1 MRQRRQSIVGSGNMR
16 QSIVGSGTPSRGV
29 RFRDDSSE
37 SDSVIINEL
46 YGEPTR
52 PPGNNPP
59 RNNPPRNN
67 YPQVADQNQNNGQQ
81 MSHQLPDGGSYS
93 QMAPPNQTNNYGE
106 RISHHP
112 PSTHHAMANRGDLST
127 ANQLRGES
135 TRQPMADQ
143 SNNHGQRMSHQPP
156 AAHHPPTSRANQFG
170 QTGPPYYQPYYQP
183 SANPSW
189 NEYGY
194 PQPQMHPQ
202 FNQEGNNALNRSI
215 RNPSTNNHWYEPPTE
230 GPNTPQYQYQMATS
244 PPVAPKQEEMSESV
258 VTMLRNIETKPVVL
272 FVEDSSK
279 GSGQSRVV
287 KMILSNLG
295 VNAETDMV
303 IYNLDVRSD
312 GPKLASKLTQMTGY
326 DSQPILYINGKCF
339 GDYHAILARCKND
352 ELRPKLTDAGIKGV
366 VSAIPVTTLES
377 NIFGYP
383 KALGMGQREQDA
395 GATTMNLLVACCGS
409 SASDKIPELIDKC
422 VRNNWSVKLVCTSSG
437 EHFFKSFG
445 MERVINAIGSENIYR
460 DEDEWS
466 FEYEKFDMPV
476 RACHLAI
483 RKWADVLVV
492 APMTCNTMAKAAAG
506 IGDNLLSSILV
517 AWEYHKK
524 PVFACPA
531 CNVDMWNNFP
541 TQRNVKTLKQIGIN
555 ILGPRVD
562 RLTNGDIA
570 IGCMERIDTII
581 ARLKTEES
589 TMLSGSGFF
598 FSRAKQAA
606 LEDNDEL
613 WELVLRGVEEK
624 VIDVNEQ
631 MEDNGNTLLHLAA
644 GGESFAEDGVLKWG
658 QPDLFPLKKL
668 IELGADVN
676 IFNKHQYKPLH
687 VAISAGDME
696 AIQILLDAGADT
708 TATLINFPKVSQKIR
723 DVLAT
728 KEEASNLVTPYY
740 FTYGSLKR
748 GFPNYDNLA
757 HHLKEFVGAAKTVQ
771 KFPLVVPNDPSCT
784 NPNCPYLHQQATLCN
799 YPGKGLQVTG
809 EVFVVTSQDIEEFD
823 RLEGFG
829 GGDHLDN
836 VYSRQLVDVDVEGK
850 GVVKAYVYFHSH
862 GIHAMEMVKDGTAE
876 FVEEYVLSM
885 ARGDLKPGF
894 EEPKVQKK
902 IEHEASMRSL
912 SRRFGSSTLP
922 SNRKARRS
930 SLVTSSENE
939 PLSSLQEIPK
949 SESNERS
956 DYSSSSMR
964 NMRRSTVY
972 SNSVHENVGTM
983 QQAINTCNL
992 AAITMALKSL
1002 GVNCPMD
1009 EIFSALRLPT
1019 SWVVENGLT
1028 LAQVYNI
1035 FSKLCGSQD
1044 PSEALAPG
1052 FKVECYHMDDTFAD
1066 FKCFTRFLKESLGGR
1081 KEVII
1086 VNFSTRIARDMEQGG
1101 GHFSLIA
1108 GYKESVGRITIAD
1121 VHPQKYG
1128 AQWTCSARQL
1138 FDAMVDKDGSVK
1150 RARGMIRIS
1159 FQKTGSI
1166 DCMDNCGQAI
1176 SFFNQKY
1183 SEKMRDWLAR
1193 WGDLPVNSFESHL
1206 NMGGLNSV
1214 GLALSGFL
1222 SRDDFDSLKLPN
1234 YVSADYLAWNLRLS
1248 VVNLLSEVTSPS
1260 TLENYAHRACDK
1272 LHLDL
1277 KCNALS
1283 ADTRS
1288 PEKLLTWL
1296 KSRVGPSHYAVA
1308 LALLDLNEAYGTNI
1322 ISVAA
1327 GSEASVFD
1335 HGAQHWCCIVATGDD
1350 NEVII
1355 ADPRAKMMTRLWKC
1369 SVSNL
1374 RQGLLRAEKDPGQ
1387 VIIVGNR

>member
-1 MRQRRQSIVGSGNMR
+1 MRQSIVGSGNMR
-16 QSIVGSGTPSRGV
+16 QSIVGSGTPSKGGPFRGNP
-29 RFRDDSSE
+29 SE
-37 SDSVIINEL
+37 SDSFRVNES

-59 RNNPPRNN
+59 RNSSLRNN
-67 YPQVADQNQNNGQQ
+67 YPQVADQTENNGQR
-81 MSHQLPDGGSYS
+81 MSNQLPAGGSYS
-93 QMAPPNQTNNYGE
+93 QMAPPNLTNNYGQQ
-106 RISHHP
+106 ISHYP
-112 PSTHHAMANRGDLST
+112 PST

-135 TRQPMADQ
+135 ARQPMADQ
-143 SNNHGQRMSHQPP
+143 SNNYGQRMSHQPP

-170 QTGPPYYQPYYQP
+170 QASPPYYQPP
-183 SANPSW
+183 ANPSW

-202 FNQEGNNALNRSI
+202 FNQGWNNDALNHSI

-230 GPNTPQYQYQMATS
+230 GPNTPQCQYQMATS
-244 PPVAPKQEEMSESV
+244 PPVAPKQVEMSESV
-258 VTMLRNIETKPVVL
+258 VTMLRNIESKPIVL
-272 FVEDSSK
+272 FTEDSSK

-303 IYNLDVRSD
+303 IYNLDARSD
-312 GPKLASKLTQMTGY
+312 GPKLSSKLTQMTGY
-326 DSQPILYINGKCF
+326 DSHPILYVNGKCF

-352 ELRPKLTDAGIKGV
+352 ELRPKLTDAGVKGV

-383 KALGMGQREQDA
+383 KALGMGQREQDT

-422 VRNNWSVKLVCTSSG
+422 VGNNWSVKLVCTSSG

-445 MERVINAIGSENIYR
+445 MERVITAIGSENIYR

-589 TMLSGSGFF
+589 TILSGSGFF

-624 VIDVNEQ
+624 VIGVNEQ

-676 IFNKHQYKPLH
+676 IFNRHQYKPLH

-708 TATLINFPKVSQKIR
+708 TATLINFPKVSQKIW

-748 GFPNYDNLA
+748 GFPNHDNLA

-784 NPNCPYLHQQATLCN
+784 NPNCPYLHRQATLCN
-799 YPGKGLQVTG
+799 YPGKGKQVMG
-809 EVFVVTSQDIEEFD
+809 EVFAVTSQDIAEFD
-823 RLEGFG
+823 KLEGFAG
-829 GGDHLDN
+829 GNQLDN

-850 GVVKAYVYFHSH
+850 GVVKAYVYFHSN
-862 GIHAMEMVKDGTAE
+862 GTDAMEMVKVGTAE
-876 FVEEYVLSM
+876 FVEEYMLSM
-885 ARGDLKPGF
+885 SRGDLKPGF
-894 EEPKVQKK
+894 EEPKVQEKLEREITMK
-902 IEHEASMRSL
+902 SL
-912 SRRFGSSTLP
+912 ERIFGSSTLA
-922 SNRKARRS
+922 SR
-930 SLVTSSENE
+930 VTFSKND
-939 PLSSLQEIPK
+939 PLSSLQEIPE
-949 SESNERS
+949 SESNDHS
-956 DYSSSSMR
+956 DYSSR
-964 NMRRSTVY
+964 NRSMRRSTVY
-972 SNSVHENVGTM
+972 SKSVRENSGTI

-1009 EIFSALRLPT
+1009 EIFFALRLPT

-1052 FKVECYHMDDTFAD
+1052 LKVECYHMDDAFAD

-1081 KEVII
+1081 EEVII
-1086 VNFSTRIARDMEQGG
+1086 ANFSTRIARGMEKGG

-1108 GYKESVGRITIAD
+1108 GYKESTGRITIAD

-1128 AQWTCSARQL
+1128 AEWTCSARQL
-1138 FDAMVDKDGSVK
+1138 FDAMVDKDGNVK

-1159 FQKTGSI
+1159 FQKAGSI
-1166 DCMDNCGQAI
+1166 ECMDNCGKAI
-1176 SFFNQKY
+1176 SFFNQKH
-1183 SEKMRDWLAR
+1183 SEEMKDWLAR

-1206 NMGGLNSV
+1206 NMGGLSSV

-1222 SRDDFDSLKLPN
+1222 SRDDFDSLKLPG
-1234 YVSADYLAWNLRLS
+1234 YVSADYLTWNLQLS
-1248 VVNLLSEVTSPS
+1248 VVNLLSEVTSPL

-1277 KCNALS
+1277 KCDALS

-1288 PEKLLTWL
+1288 PERLLAWL
-1296 KSRVGPSHYAVA
+1296 KSRVGPSHFAVA
-1308 LALLDLNEAYGTNI
+1308 LALLDLNEAYGANI
-1322 ISVAA
+1322 ISVVA
-1327 GSEASVFD
+1327 GSEASVLD
-1335 HGAQHWCCIVATGDD
+1335 HGAQHWCCIVATWDD

-1355 ADPRAKMMTRLWKC
+1355 ADPWAKMMTRLWKC

-1374 RQGLLRAEKDPGQ
+1374 RKALLRSEKDPGRM
-1387 VIIVGNR
+1387 IIVGNR